1 LKKNLLSA
9 MLLVCLMALSI
20 STLPSR
26 AASKPIIVVHAKGAL
41 EPGYSLEAIM
51 NNITEVDWVLV
62 TGELTATDLAGA
74 TMLILVQVDAQLNY
88 TDTELAAI
96 TSWFSAG
103 GKAIWVAGDS
113 DFGTD
118 RFRIPSSNSVLEAIG
133 SVLRFEDCE
142 TVDPV
147 SNAGFDYRVL
157 GVSENCD
164 PEVNFLVAGVT
175 KALFHGPGLIIG
187 YYGGAYHKLEE
198 EKPDNVFIVMTSSE
212 SGTVAEFNE
221 PAAELHEI
229 GDVGTFPMMVIEVD
243 YTKKNII
250 IATADAPF
258 DHYMG
263 MYMPELRGPKYYQR
277 YMVDNPQQGA
287 RLFKNI
293 ISYVLYYAPKMLEQ
307 HNQIVSMQSQ
317 VNTLQGQVTTL
328 QEQIS
333 DLETEVAGLQGT
345 VSMWQGA
352 AGALLV
358 VGLVI
363 GAVIVYFMKHK

>member
-1 LKKNLLSA
+1 
-9 MLLVCLMALSI
+9 ML
-20 STLPSR
+20 R
-26 AASKPIIVVHAKGAL
+26 
-41 EPGYSLEAIM
+41 
-51 NNITEVDWVLV
+51 
-62 TGELTATDLAGA
+62 
-74 TMLILVQVDAQLNY
+74 QL
-88 TDTELAAI
+88 
-96 TSWFSAG
+96 
-103 GKAIWVAGDS
+103 
-113 DFGTD
+113 
-118 RFRIPSSNSVLEAIG
+118 
-133 SVLRFEDCE
+133 
-142 TVDPV
+142 
-147 SNAGFDYRVL
+147 
-157 GVSENCD
+157 
-164 PEVNFLVAGVT
+164 
-175 KALFHGPGLIIG
+175 
-187 YYGGAYHKLEE
+187 
-198 EKPDNVFIVMTSSE
+198 
-212 SGTVAEFNE
+212 
-221 PAAELHEI
+221 
-229 GDVGTFPMMVIEVD
+229 IEVG

-328 QEQIS
+328 QGQVTTLQGQIS